1 MLAGLPQ
8 KESRK
13 PANSHLIS
21 CSNLVTPLD
30 MAEPIVTQLKE
41 LESSGVE
48 CYDALL
54 QTTVLLFAPVILML
68 ADNPR
73 HSELLSHRGS
83 SCNKFCR
90 MCVVCTEC

>member
-30 MAEPIVTQLKE
+30 MAEPIVTQLKK

-68 ADNPR
+68 ADNP
-73 HSELLSHRGS
+73 
-83 SCNKFCR
+83 
-90 MCVVCTEC
+90 